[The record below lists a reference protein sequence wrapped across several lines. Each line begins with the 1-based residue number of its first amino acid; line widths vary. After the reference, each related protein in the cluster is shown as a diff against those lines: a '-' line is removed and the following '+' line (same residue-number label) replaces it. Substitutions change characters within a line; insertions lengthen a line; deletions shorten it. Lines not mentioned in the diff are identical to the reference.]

1 MVRHWYDPHS
11 FPEVLKRSVSVF
23 NLGIVILTALFV
35 FSEFRFDWCERL
47 LGAYLLAGNDE
58 RQEKGAIWEAG
69 KESLDAY
76 KSLSGIINRRENTQK
91 TIREA
96 DSFTG
101 LVNGIAPEEWVTIEK
116 DEFLR
121 LFKTLPSSSA
131 RNIIDPVRLIWLLK
145 ADRVDRVF
153 CEGAPDEVQ
162 VYFIDSQNRVV
173 HRIDLNR
180 QNLSELEAAP
190 IPKDGSLEQLESF
203 LGRIYPA
210 DRFFKAAFQLPNEMI
225 TDLILDPDLILEQK
239 GIIRRVGI
247 SNQAENGMIRLGFE
261 LQDQGRTKILF
272 VQAREWAVWQLGLI
286 LKGEIQ

>member
-11 FPEVLKRSVSVF
+11 FLEGLKRSVSFF

-47 LGAYLLAGNDE
+47 LGAYLLAGNDA

-131 RNIIDPVRLIWLLK
+131 RKIIDPVRLIWLLK
-145 ADRVDRVF
+145 ADMVDRVF

-162 VYFIDSQNRVV
+162 IYFIDSQNRVV
-173 HRIDLNR
+173 RRIDLDR

-190 IPKDGSLEQLESF
+190 IPKDGSLEQMESF

-210 DRFFKAAFQLPNEMI
+210 DQFFKAAFQLPNDMI

-239 GIIRRVGI
+239 GMIRRVGI

-261 LQDQGRTKILF
+261 LEDQGKTKILF